1 MSRKTSKSMRL
12 SKILH
17 LNGNICKI
25 DRCDWGRLKYTFHLH
40 MKYLCCNIE
49 WWWGGQGWGGLS
61 REEGI
66 KKAWKERMLKRE
78 ESV

>member
-12 SKILH
+12 SKILQ

-49 WWWGGQGWGGLS
+49 WWWGVQGCGGCQGRRRL
-61 REEGI
+61 RKPG
-66 KKAWKERMLKRE
+66 KKGC
-78 ESV
+78 